1 MGQSNGQAGEK
12 PAAEKNGTDKLD
24 RSAERSGGTLRS
36 DRFLRAVGKHKGAVL
51 VSHVHPDP
59 DSLGAMMGLRF
70 LIQEK
75 LGLPSV
81 LCRDGLIGRAENRA
95 MVACLK
101 IDLVP
106 IEDIDWKQDRAV
118 VMVDSQPNTGRHT
131 IPADVKIHAVIDHH
145 EVSGDLDSAPFVDLR
160 SSVGATCTIVT
171 NYLMEQQLEPSPK
184 LATALFYGI
193 ESELTGFPREAT
205 KQDDAAAIFL
215 YERVQKDLL
224 AQIHNARLP
233 HSYFETLIEALQNAF
248 TYDKV
253 IASWVGELP
262 QAELAAEI
270 ADFLIRFEEVEW
282 SFCAGV
288 YQDQMVMSLRSIH
301 ADGKAASV
309 LQEVAEGLGRAGG
322 HDRRAGGSIPLA
334 SAAPTALEQLRAQLR
349 KRLLAALEIDEC
361 RGQRLVSRREQ
372 LLNLQG

>member
-1 MGQSNGQAGEK
+1 MSQASGTASDK
-12 PAAEKNGTDKLD
+12 QAAEKNGDK
-24 RSAERSGGTLRS
+24 SGERSNLRS

-51 VSHVHPDP
+51 ISHVHPDP
-59 DSLGAMMGLRF
+59 DSLGAMLGLRF

-81 LCRDGLIGRAENRA
+81 LCRDGLIGRAENKA

-106 IEDIDWKQDRAV
+106 IEDIDWTQDRAI
-118 VMVDSQPNTGRHT
+118 VMVDSQPNTGRHN
-131 IPADVKIHAVIDHH
+131 IPPNLPVHAVIDHH
-145 EVSGDLDSAPFVDLR
+145 EVCGDLDAAPFVDLR
-160 SSVGATCTIVT
+160 STAGATCTIVT
-171 NYLMEQQLEPSPK
+171 NYLMEQELEPTPK

-193 ESELTGFPREAT
+193 ESELTGYPREAT
-205 KQDDAAAIFL
+205 KLDDAAAIFL
-215 YERVQKDLL
+215 FERAQRDLL
-224 AQIHNARLP
+224 AQIKNARLP

-248 TYDKV
+248 TYGKL
-253 IASWVGELP
+253 IASWVDELP

-288 YQDQMVMSLRSIH
+288 HDGQMVMSLRTVH
-301 ADGKAASV
+301 ADGQAAYV
-309 LQEVAEGLGRAGG
+309 LQDVVEGLGRAGG

-334 SAAPTALEQLRAQLR
+334 SDSASALEQLRAQLR
-349 KRLLAALEIDEC
+349 KRLLAALNIDEC

-372 LLNLQG
+372 LQNLEG